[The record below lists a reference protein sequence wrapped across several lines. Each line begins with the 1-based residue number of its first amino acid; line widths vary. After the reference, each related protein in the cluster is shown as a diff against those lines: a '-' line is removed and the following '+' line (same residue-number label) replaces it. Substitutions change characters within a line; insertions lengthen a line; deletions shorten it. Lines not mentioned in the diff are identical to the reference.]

1 MVVGDRAEGE
11 GFGLWG
17 KLKERKSEVPVVVV
31 VAGVVELRPASKT
44 GSVSGLDSGSEGPLN
59 KKREVERN
67 EGLRC
72 ESVTVVVMSL
82 QRKTPRRFFL
92 VVSCYSNFI
101 KPLYWIAMNFGERLL
116 RYFFIL
122 RVSNYLSNFR
132 EFESSRLI

>member
-82 QRKTPRRFFL
+82 QRKTPRRFFFL
-92 VVSCYSNFI
+92 WF
-101 KPLYWIAMNFGERLL
+101 
-116 RYFFIL
+116 
-122 RVSNYLSNFR
+122 RVTQIS
-132 EFESSRLI
+132 

>member
-1 MVVGDRAEGE
+1 MVVGDLAEGE
-11 GFGLWG
+11 GFGLWDR
-17 KLKERKSEVPVVVV
+17 LKERKSEVPVVVV

-82 QRKTPRRFFL
+82 QRKTPRRFFFCDF
-92 VVSCYSNFI
+92 V
-101 KPLYWIAMNFGERLL
+101 LL
-116 RYFFIL
+116 KN
-122 RVSNYLSNFR
+122 S
-132 EFESSRLI
+132 

>member
-1 MVVGDRAEGE
+1 MGDLAEGE

-17 KLKERKSEVPVVVV
+17 RLKERKSEVPVVA
-31 VAGVVELRPASKT
+31 VAGVVELRPASRT

-82 QRKTPRRFFL
+82 QRKTPRRFFCDFVL
-92 VVSCYSNFI
+92 LEFHKAVVLDRSEFWREISS
-101 KPLYWIAMNFGERLL
+101 
-116 RYFFIL
+116 IL
-122 RVSNYLSNFR
+122 
-132 EFESSRLI
+132 I

>member
-1 MVVGDRAEGE
+1 MGDLAEGE

-17 KLKERKSEVPVVVV
+17 RLKERKSEVLVV
-31 VAGVVELRPASKT
+31 VAVGVVELRPASKT

-82 QRKTPRRFFL
+82 QRKTPRRFFF
-92 VVSCYSNFI
+92 VISCYSKIHKAVVLDRNEFWREI
-101 KPLYWIAMNFGERLL
+101 TSR
-116 RYFFIL
+116 FFL
-122 RVSNYLSNFR
+122 F
-132 EFESSRLI
+132 

>member
-1 MVVGDRAEGE
+1 MGDLAEGE

-17 KLKERKSEVPVVVV
+17 RLKERKSEVPVVA
-31 VAGVVELRPASKT
+31 VAGVVELRPASRT

-92 VVSCYSNFI
+92 GDFVLLKFNKAVVLDRNDFWREITS
-101 KPLYWIAMNFGERLL
+101 R
-116 RYFFIL
+116 FFF
-122 RVSNYLSNFR
+122 Y
-132 EFESSRLI
+132 FESLKLFE

>member
-11 GFGLWG
+11 GFGLGG
-17 KLKERKSEVPVVVV
+17 KLKERKSEVPVVA

-59 KKREVERN
+59 KKKERERN

-122 RVSNYLSNFR
+122 
-132 EFESSRLI
+132 